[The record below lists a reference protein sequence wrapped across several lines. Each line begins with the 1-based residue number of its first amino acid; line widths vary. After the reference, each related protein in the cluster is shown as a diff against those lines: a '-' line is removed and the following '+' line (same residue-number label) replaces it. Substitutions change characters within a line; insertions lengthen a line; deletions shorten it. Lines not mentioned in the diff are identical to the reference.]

1 MRCATPAASCKM
13 MDESGDE
20 TPALRLD
27 RVTKAYGLITVIN
40 ELNLTVRK
48 GEFVSILGPSGCGK
62 STTLR
67 LIAGFEQLSGGSIF
81 LDGAAIDQ
89 LPTQQR
95 GAVMVFQNY
104 ALFPHMCV
112 FDNVAFGMRMRKRPK
127 TEIAARVASALE
139 LTRLAGLER
148 RFPREL
154 SGGQQQRVAL
164 ARAVVLS
171 PKLLL
176 LDEPLS
182 NLDAKLRKDLRADFL
197 AVHRAAGT
205 TTVLVTHDL
214 EEAFA
219 LSDRVAVM
227 NGGRIEQFDA
237 PSEIFL
243 RPRSRFVADFLGH
256 RNIFEGRISA
266 TPQGAVLA
274 IGGVAVPLPITAP
287 EDGQV
292 RIAIP
297 SHLIRLSRGP
307 GAGACFP
314 ARLTTLQYQGAR
326 LNFAADLGGMLLHG
340 EMVATPEAFA
350 HRAGD
355 AVHLCWGRDDVIV
368 LPSEDA

>member
-1 MRCATPAASCKM
+1 M
-13 MDESGDE
+13 MDQAADAP
-20 TPALRLD
+20 PALRLD
-27 RVTKAYGLITVIN
+27 RVTKAYGFLTVIN
-40 ELNLTVRK
+40 ELNLTVRR

-67 LIAGFEQLSGGSIF
+67 LIAGFEPLSGGRIF
-81 LDGAAIDQ
+81 LDGACIDH

-104 ALFPHMCV
+104 ALFPHMRV
-112 FDNVAFGMRMRKRPK
+112 FDNVAFGMRMRKRPRA
-127 TEIAARVASALE
+127 EIAARVAGALE
-139 LTRLAGLER
+139 LTRLEGLGQR
-148 RFPREL
+148 YPREL

-182 NLDAKLRKDLRADFL
+182 NLDAKLRKELRGEFL
-197 AVHRAAGT
+197 EVHRAAGT
-205 TTVLVTHDL
+205 TTILVTHDI

-227 NGGRIEQFDA
+227 NKGRIEQFDA

-243 RPRSRFVADFLGH
+243 RPRTRFVADFVGH

-266 TPQGAVLA
+266 GPQGAVLA
-274 IGGVAVPLPITAP
+274 IGGVAVPLPDTAP
-287 EDGQV
+287 QAGAV

-297 SHLIRLSRGP
+297 SHLIRLARGADA
-307 GAGACFP
+307 GAGFP
-314 ARLTTLQYQGAR
+314 ARLTTLQYQGTR
-326 LNFAADLGGMLLHG
+326 LNFVADLGGMLLHG
-340 EMVATPEAFA
+340 EMVATPDAFT
-350 HRAGD
+350 HRSGD
-355 AVHLCWGRDDVIV
+355 TVHLCWNRDDVIV
-368 LPSEDA
+368 LPSESA